1 LKENEI
7 FKKVFASLFKEW
19 LENTSAFSRE
29 FDFMVNFGEVED
41 LETKKILLD
50 KLKPKTDM
58 KSKFCETLHTL
69 NAIKEYFELQDE
81 DLFNNFVKLKLE
93 NLKATL
99 ENSELKEKNEI
110 L

>member
-41 LETKKILLD
+41 LD
-50 KLKPKTDM
+50 
-58 KSKFCETLHTL
+58 
-69 NAIKEYFELQDE
+69 
-81 DLFNNFVKLKLE
+81 
-93 NLKATL
+93 
-99 ENSELKEKNEI
+99 
-110 L
+110 